1 MTVPVLD
8 GGSRRATKRERG
20 VAVDTAK
27 SQLTD
32 LELRAKS
39 ELRTAQAAVEH
50 TERALAY
57 AQSSS
62 QNAAEVLKIT
72 DVAFREGATTNIEL
86 IDAQR
91 RARDSDITAALA
103 EDRVRQSRLDL
114 LVALGQFPK

>member
-1 MTVPVLD
+1 MTVPILD

-20 VAVDTAK
+20 VVVDTAR

-32 LELRAKS
+32 VELRAKS
-39 ELRTAQAAVEH
+39 ELRIAQSAVES
-50 TERALAY
+50 TDRALVQARSGS
-57 AQSSS
+57 QS
-62 QNAAEVLKIT
+62 AAEVLKIT

-114 LVALGQFPK
+114 LVALGRFPQ